1 MFVGLCSYACE
12 LSALC
17 NAIFEDFPKQLMLQI
32 HVVAISGRFTANAKE
47 KSCTNCRRGLL
58 AQCSSSIVSRF
69 SNLSTGTG
77 ALPNLVL
84 VAPR

>member
-47 KSCTNCRRGLL
+47 KIVYKLPKGLVGSVL
-58 AQCSSSIVSRF
+58 FLDREPILELIDRYWSS
-69 SNLSTGTG
+69 
-77 ALPNLVL
+77 A
-84 VAPR
+84 